1 MVSPSKDTECLHEF
15 VMVERLKREKMKYL
29 ILNGV
34 SLHAFSQC
42 SRISL
47 ARINKDGHRRVKMA
61 TDVSLILPVH
71 NAGQWLDECLESI
84 HNQDFVGTLEV
95 SIYNDCSTDGSS
107 SLIDEW
113 CGRFNEKGIA
123 VVVSGSTAEG
133 PRAGGPHA
141 GGPYSGGP
149 HAGGPRGVGFAR
161 NCAVR
166 QSNGLFLCFLDAD
179 DVMSKERIRKQ
190 HDAASRHRN
199 ALIGSRFR
207 RTPEQSTERFTR
219 WANAL
224 TPRQLLTQVY
234 TSHGPTV
241 IMPTWFCSRQV
252 FDRVGGFDES
262 GKGTPEDLI
271 FFYSHLSCGGAV
283 IRLDDS
289 LLTYRYHQ
297 QCETFSVP
305 ETAIWDL
312 RMRAVQDCVLARW
325 SSFTIWSAGKQG
337 RRFYRSLSSVNRSKV
352 TAFCDVDVKKISKG
366 FYTYE
371 ETKQLPKPKVP
382 IVHFSKAKCP
392 IIVCVKQ
399 DLTGGS
405 FEENLASLKLVEGV
419 DYFHFG

>member
-1 MVSPSKDTECLHEF
+1 MSP
-15 VMVERLKREKMKYL
+15 LKCTGKAEL
-29 ILNGV
+29 P
-34 SLHAFSQC
+34 A
-42 SRISL
+42 RISDGREFKTGENEISGAEWCL
-47 ARINKDGHRRVKMA
+47 TACFQPFKDINASHQQRWPPTCNDVHRCVTMS
-61 TDVSLILPVH
+61 TDVSLILPVY
-71 NAGQWLDECLESI
+71 NAVQWLDECLKSI
-84 HNQDFVGTLEV
+84 HNQDFIGTLEV

-113 CGRFNEKGIA
+113 CGRFKEKGIA
-123 VVVSGSTAEG
+123 VVVSGST
-133 PRAGGPHA
+133 
-141 GGPYSGGP
+141 
-149 HAGGPRGVGFAR
+149 AGGPRGVGFAR

-166 QSNGLFLCFLDAD
+166 QSNGMFLCFLDAD
-179 DVMSKERIRKQ
+179 DIMDKERVRKQ
-190 HDAASRHRN
+190 HDAALRHRN

-207 RTPEQSTERFTR
+207 RTPEHSTERFTR
-219 WANAL
+219 WANTH
-224 TPRQLLTQVY
+224 TPEQLLTQVY

-241 IMPTWFCSRQV
+241 IMPTWFCSREV
-252 FDRVGGFDES
+252 FDRVGEFDES
-262 GKGTPEDLI
+262 GKGTPEDLV
-271 FFYSHLSCGGAV
+271 FFYTHLKSGGTV
-283 IRLDDS
+283 MRLDDT

-312 RMRAVQDCVLARW
+312 RMQALEDRVLAGW
-325 SSFTIWSAGKQG
+325 PSFTIWSAGKQG
-337 RRFYRSLSSVNRSKV
+337 RRFYRSLSSVNRRKV

-371 ETKQLPKPKVP
+371 DTIHLPKPKVP

-405 FEENLASLKLVEGV
+405 FEENLASLKLKEGI